1 KTLEVTPPQSTT
13 PLCPS
18 CHAPLVMRTA
28 KRGQNKGN
36 QFYGCSSYPR
46 CRYTK
51 DISEA

>member
-1 KTLEVTPPQSTT
+1 
-13 PLCPS
+13 
-18 CHAPLVMRTA
+18 
-28 KRGQNKGN
+28 GN

>member
-1 KTLEVTPPQSTT
+1 
-13 PLCPS
+13 
-18 CHAPLVMRTA
+18 LVMRTA

-51 DISEA
+51 DISAA